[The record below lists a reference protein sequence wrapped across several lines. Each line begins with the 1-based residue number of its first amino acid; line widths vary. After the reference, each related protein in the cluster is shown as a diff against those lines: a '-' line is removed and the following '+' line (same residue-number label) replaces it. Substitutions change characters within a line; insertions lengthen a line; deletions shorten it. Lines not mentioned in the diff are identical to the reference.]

1 MKRIIL
7 IVCVILLQ
15 HATFGYS
22 QTNQESLFKA
32 CDSFAM
38 EPPIIKKVTD
48 KKYTRKILD
57 YGMTIGIERTPKGRI
72 WNCWVG
78 GGDNADAFFLLAWS
92 DNDGKKWS
100 DTKFVIDP
108 HNNTLPFKRRTIVGQ
123 LWTDPLGR
131 LWLFMDQAMTYFD
144 GRAGNWYSICE
155 NPDAEDPVWST
166 PQYIGFGCSLNK
178 PTVMST
184 GEWVLPVS
192 LWPRSKM
199 DILLERGWT
208 ANPLREAHH
217 ELDSVRGAH
226 AFVSTDQGKTWEDRG
241 FVQYPSPSFDE
252 HQFIELQDGRWWMTA
267 RTGLGIY
274 QSFSSDKGYSWSAPE
289 LYSKHVNSRHFI
301 RRLDSG
307 ALLLVRH
314 GMPDKKLKKRSHLR
328 AFLSF
333 DEGKTW
339 HGNLLLDDRTG
350 VSYPTGFQGPD
361 GYIYISYDHQRTQ
374 LGEIYMAKFSEDDV
388 LNEKIVSSKGYLKY
402 LIFKPGRVK
411 YSQANIEARQK
422 EKAKRKNK

>member
-1 MKRIIL
+1 
-7 IVCVILLQ
+7 
-15 HATFGYS
+15 
-22 QTNQESLFKA
+22 
-32 CDSFAM
+32 
-38 EPPIIKKVTD
+38 
-48 KKYTRKILD
+48 
-57 YGMTIGIERTPKGRI
+57 
-72 WNCWVG
+72 
-78 GGDNADAFFLLAWS
+78 
-92 DNDGKKWS
+92 
-100 DTKFVIDP
+100 
-108 HNNTLPFKRRTIVGQ
+108 
-123 LWTDPLGR
+123 
-131 LWLFMDQAMTYFD
+131 MDQAMTYFD

-328 AFLSF
+328 AFCPLM
-333 DEGKTW
+333 KVK
-339 HGNLLLDDRTG
+339 HGMEICCLMIGL
-350 VSYPTGFQGPD
+350 GFHIQPVFRVQMD
-361 GYIYISYDHQRTQ
+361 IYTFHMIISVHSWARS
-374 LGEIYMAKFSEDDV
+374 IWP
-388 LNEKIVSSKGYLKY
+388 SSPKMM
-402 LIFKPGRVK
+402 
-411 YSQANIEARQK
+411 S
-422 EKAKRKNK
+422 